1 LELGVNCLKTSRQNG
16 WVRKRSHLGVLHV
29 NMMSMQMV
37 ELTARRLVM
46 ILVMVAEKLEFWVTR
61 NPSKRIL

>member
-1 LELGVNCLKTSRQNG
+1 M
-16 WVRKRSHLGVLHV
+16 GVLHV